1 MKKTLSILLAAAM
14 MFLLTACGESNGESK
29 WVGTYSGLTASG
41 KLISVVIN
49 DNNKVIYNSAGEI
62 HNGTWEEEGDEL
74 RFYFDGSIGE
84 EYEPLL
90 VTMSSDGNSIIV
102 DSESS
107 HWRAGT
113 FIRQ

>member
-1 MKKTLSILLAAAM
+1 MKKTLSVLLAAAM
-14 MFLLTACGESNGESK
+14 MLMLTACGESK
-29 WVGTYSGLTASG
+29 WVGTYSGISASG
-41 KLISVVIN
+41 KLLSMMIN